1 MLSNNL
7 KLNNDKTELLVL
19 HSKYRPQPSLDVV
32 SVGNV
37 QVSPSAEARNLG
49 AIFDSTMDYESH
61 ISEIC
66 KSAFYHIR
74 NISHVRRYLNVEST
88 EKLVHALVTS
98 RLDNCNAVLF
108 GLPDHLI
115 KRLQYVLNAAARLVS
130 LTNKY
135 DHITPVMMQLHWLPV
150 KERINFKILLTTF
163 KALHGINPLYLREL
177 ISPYQPRRALR
188 SSNQLLLEQPAYKL
202 KSYGSRAFSVCAP
215 GLWNKLPLKIRSST
229 SVPEFKR
236 RLKTHLF
243 RQAFFYNS

>member
-1 MLSNNL
+1 M
-7 KLNNDKTELLVL
+7 
-19 HSKYRPQPSLDVV
+19 V

-49 AIFDSTMDYESH
+49 DIFDSTMDYESH

-135 DHITPVMMQLHWLPV
+135 DHIASVMMQFDAITLV
-150 KERINFKILLTTF
+150 TCERAHQFQDSIDYI
-163 KALHGINPLYLREL
+163 
-177 ISPYQPRRALR
+177 
-188 SSNQLLLEQPAYKL
+188 
-202 KSYGSRAFSVCAP
+202 
-215 GLWNKLPLKIRSST
+215 
-229 SVPEFKR
+229 
-236 RLKTHLF
+236 
-243 RQAFFYNS
+243 